1 MRFPNLRRT
10 ATTAVLAA
18 ALAAPAGA
26 SAMSAATDTS
36 TGTLHVIGNGRAF
49 VRPDMANVGI
59 TVLQEKATR
68 ELARGRAD
76 LVANRIIAGLQGL
89 GISRPDIQT
98 SSISLSSNT
107 IGRRHHRHTVWDA
120 EIDLTINTDQVN
132 LLSGLFAIA
141 SRDGAS
147 SFQGPNFGFSNP
159 SAGLPEATT
168 AAINDARTR
177 ADAAV
182 AALGEQ
188 VIGVQSVDL
197 DPNVGVLQ
205 PPQSLSSPGASAGPG
220 KPVVPTPVLPGL
232 QEVDASVDIV
242 YLIGTQ

>member
-1 MRFPNLRRT
+1 
-10 ATTAVLAA
+10 
-18 ALAAPAGA
+18 
-26 SAMSAATDTS
+26 
-36 TGTLHVIGNGRAF
+36 VIGHGRSF

-98 SSISLSSNT
+98 TSISLSSNKV
-107 IGRRHHRHTVWDA
+107 GRRHHRHTVWDA
-120 EIDLTINTDQVN
+120 EIDLTVNTSEIK
-132 LLSGLFAIA
+132 LLPGLFAVA
-141 SRDGAS
+141 SRDGAY

-168 AAINDARTR
+168 AAINDARSR
-177 ADAAV
+177 ASAAA

-188 VIGVQSVDL
+188 VIDVQSIDL

-205 PPQSLSSPGASAGPG
+205 PPQAVSSPGASAGTG
-220 KPVVPTPVLPGL
+220 KPTTPTPVLPGL

-242 YLIGTQ
+242 YAIGTQGTG